1 MALNFTS
8 KAVEEVM
15 YNITIE
21 GHVWTLNEANTQKI
35 IDILNGMSTMASAPQ
50 KPVNNTQLHM
60 EPEKPSKRVIEGKK
74 IWQENFIDVVDDNGS
89 YRVYMNCP
97 IPGDKGKYIREKIK
111 AEFKSFGA
119 KWSGNIDKNIVHWTF
134 SSKEEANNYI
144 AARKKAAKE
153 RA

>member
-1 MALNFTS
+1 MALNFNSTPAS
-8 KAVEEVM
+8 EKM
-15 YNITIE
+15 YTITIE
-21 GHVWTLNEANTQKI
+21 GHEWKLSETDTQKI
-35 IDILNGMSTMASAPQ
+35 IDILNGMSSMTSAKQ
-50 KPVNNTQLHM
+50 KSVGSQLHM
-60 EPEKPSKRVIEGKK
+60 EPEKPTKRVIEGKK

-97 IPGDKGKYIREKIK
+97 IGGSKGKFIRDKIK

-119 KWSGNIDKNIVHWTF
+119 KWSGDIDKNIIHWTF
-134 SSKEEANNYI
+134 DNKGQADNYI